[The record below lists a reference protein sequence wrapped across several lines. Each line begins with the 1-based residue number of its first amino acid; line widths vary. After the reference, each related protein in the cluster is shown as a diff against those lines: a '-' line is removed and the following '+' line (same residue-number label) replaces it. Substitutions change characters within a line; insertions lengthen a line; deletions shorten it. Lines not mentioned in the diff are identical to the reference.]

1 MPSIWSSSRL
11 KLPLTFPSQFPL
23 PSSHLLSY
31 KMAFLL
37 FQEAATKS
45 LEQAG
50 SLAAHLHSTLTCS
63 SVYYHLVY
71 VHTRS
76 CPSLCDPMDC
86 SPSGFSVHGVF
97 QARILEWVA
106 ISSSMGSSQ
115 RRDQTHGSYI
125 SRQILYPHHGQD
137 LINCGL
143 FLLMTVTTARRNP
156 CLIVGILST
165 LLLLCPQGLV
175 YGTWHNIST

>member
-1 MPSIWSSSRL
+1 MKRPSICSSSRP

-37 FQEAATKS
+37 FQEAATKF
-45 LEQAG
+45 LDQAAP
-50 SLAAHLHSTLTCS
+50 LAAHFHPTLICS

-71 VHTRS
+71 VHTWS

-86 SPSGFSVHGVF
+86 SLSGFFVHGVF

-115 RRDQTHGSYI
+115 PGDGTHGSYI
-125 SRQILYPHHGQD
+125 SRHILYPHHGQD

-143 FLLMTVTTARRNP
+143 FLLMTVPTASRNP
-156 CLIVGILST
+156 
-165 LLLLCPQGLV
+165 PA
-175 YGTWHNIST
+175 